1 MKSHDGNQG
10 AIGDA
15 STIAPARPAMRV
27 SGPMARQ
34 RKPENYYAES
44 GLDRAAHLR
53 EPEDWF
59 ERLIEAGAARLVPV
73 WRSKH
78 LVAGM
83 EGDPSKTGVAA
94 IMERPGGNPRAIF
107 FDTEEARALFDD
119 LGEKNGERVFLGE
132 RAGIAYVAVDISD
145 LDEEELP
152 APLAERGVFA
162 DLRMVGP
169 VLDRADGALFA
180 YARGM
185 LTWHRRHLYC
195 GVCGS
200 PTQVRSA
207 GHVRMCT
214 NEDCGSSHFPRT
226 DPAVIM
232 LVIDGERALLGRQA
246 VWPPGMHSTLA
257 GFVEPGET
265 LEAAVAREV
274 YEEAGVEIEN
284 VRYHSSQPWPF
295 PSSIM
300 LGFHAD
306 AVTTEIATN
315 DSELESAGWFE
326 REWLKK
332 NDGVDG
338 FRLPRLDSISRRL
351 IEDWLK
357 GEVD

>member
-1 MKSHDGNQG
+1 MTK
-10 AIGDA
+10 
-15 STIAPARPAMRV
+15 
-27 SGPMARQ
+27 Q
-34 RKPENYYAES
+34 RTPENYYAES
-44 GLDRAAHLR
+44 GLDRAAHRR

-78 LVAGM
+78 LIAGM
-83 EGDPSKTGVAA
+83 EGDHTKTGVAA
-94 IMERPGGNPRAIF
+94 IMERPGGNPQAIY
-107 FDTEEARALFDD
+107 FDTEDARALLKHVGAQSGDQ
-119 LGEKNGERVFLGE
+119 KGERVFLGE
-132 RAGIAYVAVDISD
+132 RDGIAYVALDISD
-145 LDEEELP
+145 LDEEALP
-152 APLAERGVFA
+152 VPLTERGVFA

-169 VLDRADGALFA
+169 VLDRADGAVFA

-195 GVCGS
+195 GICGA
-200 PTQVRSA
+200 PTQTRSA
-207 GHVRMCT
+207 GHVRSCT
-214 NEDCGSSHFPRT
+214 NEDCGVSHFPRT

-232 LVIDGERALLGRQA
+232 LVTDGERALLGRQA
-246 VWPPGMHSTLA
+246 VWPTGMHSTLA

-274 YEEAGVEIEN
+274 FEEAGVRVEN

-300 LGFHAD
+300 LGFYAD
-306 AVTTEIATN
+306 AVTTEITTN
-315 DSELESAGWFE
+315 DSELESAAWFE
-326 REWLKK
+326 RDWLKT
-332 NDGVDG
+332 NDGIEG

-351 IEDWLK
+351 IDDWIS

>member
-1 MKSHDGNQG
+1 MTRQR
-10 AIGDA
+10 
-15 STIAPARPAMRV
+15 APA
-27 SGPMARQ
+27 
-34 RKPENYYAES
+34 NYYAES

-83 EGDPSKTGVAA
+83 EGDHTMTGVAA
-94 IMERPGGNPRAIF
+94 IMERPGGSPQAIY
-107 FDTEEARALFDD
+107 FDADDARALIAQV
-119 LGEKNGERVFLGE
+119 GERAGDQNGDQKGERVFLGE
-132 RAGIAYVAVDISD
+132 RDGIAYVAVDISD
-145 LDEEELP
+145 LDEDALP
-152 APLAERGVFA
+152 PPLTERGVFA

-169 VLDRADGALFA
+169 VLDRADGAVFA

-195 GVCGS
+195 GVCGA
-200 PTQVRSA
+200 PTRTRSA
-207 GHVRMCT
+207 GHVRSCT
-214 NEDCGSSHFPRT
+214 NEDCGVSHFPRT

-232 LVIDGERALLGRQA
+232 LVTDGERALLGRQA

-274 YEEAGVEIEN
+274 YEEAGVRVEN

-306 AVTTEIATN
+306 AVTTRITTN
-315 DSELESAGWFE
+315 DSELEAAAWFE
-326 REWLKK
+326 RDWLKQ

>member
-1 MKSHDGNQG
+1 MLRG
-10 AIGDA
+10 AIDAA
-15 STIAPARPAMRV
+15 STIARAPSGVPV
-27 SGPMARQ
+27 SGLMARQ
-34 RKPENYYAES
+34 RTPPNFYAES

-94 IMERPGGNPRAIF
+94 IMERPGGNPQAIY
-107 FDTEEARALFDD
+107 FDAEEARALFDTI
-119 LGEKNGERVFLGE
+119 GERNEERVFLGE
-132 RAGIAYVAVDISD
+132 RDGIAYVALDISD
-145 LDEEELP
+145 LEEADLP

-169 VLDRADGALFA
+169 VLDRSDGAIFA

-185 LTWHRRHLYC
+185 LTWHRRHQFC
-195 GVCGS
+195 GVCGA

-214 NEDCGSSHFPRT
+214 NESCGTSHFPRT

-232 LVIDGERALLGRQA
+232 LVVDGERALLGRQA

-274 YEEAGVEIEN
+274 YEEAGVRIEN

-306 AVTTEIATN
+306 AVTTEISTN
-315 DSELESAGWFE
+315 DSELESAAWFE
-326 REWLKK
+326 REWLKQ
-332 NDGVDG
+332 NDGVEG
-338 FRLPRLDSISRRL
+338 FRLPRRDSISRRL
-351 IEDWLK
+351 IEDWLA